1 MTADSNRKEIC
12 KVGCCCC
19 DMGCIQP
26 SKICKFSGH
35 CLCSYSVASCSC
47 CDEEYVPFPVC
58 ALCFWQCCP
67 GCGFCVAP
75 PSCPALDQTPQPQVM
90 DRGLPSLRVRLLV
103 EEAQPVSVVTPVMEQ
118 VVSVRVCTRT
128 ETKTV
133 AQIRNGFVTEQR
145 QTEGVPG
152 QIRSGFVT
160 AQCEKGVATG
170 QIRNGFV
177 TEQDQ
182 KGAEPGQIRSG
193 FVTEHRQKGVV
204 PGRIRN
210 ATEQDQKGAG
220 QGQIQSGFVTEQRQ
234 KGVIPGRI
242 RKGIVTEQCRRGKR

>member
-1 MTADSNRKEIC
+1 
-12 KVGCCCC
+12 
-19 DMGCIQP
+19 
-26 SKICKFSGH
+26 
-35 CLCSYSVASCSC
+35 
-47 CDEEYVPFPVC
+47 
-58 ALCFWQCCP
+58 
-67 GCGFCVAP
+67 
-75 PSCPALDQTPQPQVM
+75 M

-128 ETKTV
+128 ETETV

-145 QTEGVPG
+145 QTGGVPG

-182 KGAEPGQIRSG
+182 KGTEPGQIRSG
-193 FVTEHRQKGVV
+193 FVAEHRQKGFV
-204 PGRIRN
+204 PGQIRN
-210 ATEQDQKGAG
+210 ATEQDQKGAV
-220 QGQIQSGFVTEQRQ
+220 QGQIQSGFA
-234 KGVIPGRI
+234 
-242 RKGIVTEQCRRGKR
+242 KRESYQVRSGGELLQSNVEGENDKLLHLNDDPNLTCKVSFQS